1 MALVALLL
9 TACGPAPTVVLT
21 SPATTEHG
29 AAHDPQLDRARADLE
44 ASGMTFASSGPHH
57 VTGTDADGNQLDF
70 VGVPVEQVVLTF
82 PAADREAARDAATT
96 YLPYARDLLPGPTP
110 VWRWVED
117 QVACLAEG
125 RTDCDTGFEQGQLE
139 ASLTDTGPDFWV
151 VAVSRK

>member
-1 MALVALLL
+1 
-9 TACGPAPTVVLT
+9 
-21 SPATTEHG
+21 
-29 AAHDPQLDRARADLE
+29 
-44 ASGMTFASSGPHH
+44 MTFASSGPHH

-82 PAADREAARDAATT
+82 PAGDRQAARDAATT

-117 QVACLAEG
+117 QVACLADG
-125 RTDCDTGFEQGQLE
+125 RTDCDTAFEQGQLE
-139 ASLTDTGPDFWV
+139 ASLTDTGPEFWV